1 MALYYSQFNVTE
13 MREALDA
20 HELASKWVL
29 AHREDEEA
37 VRKEEEEEAA
47 EIEAEKVAYIG

>member
-1 MALYYSQFNVTE
+1 MALFYSQFNVTE

-29 AHREDEEA
+29 AQREDEEA

-47 EIEAEKVAYIG
+47 EIEAEKVA